1 MPEYLQS
8 VLTECRHLDDGEM
21 SSGNPE
27 LAAADP
33 DTFAVALATVGGS
46 HYGAGDTDTE
56 FSIQS
61 IAKAVA
67 YALAIEDNGLAAVLE
82 AVDVEPSGD
91 SFNEI
96 SLEARTGRPR
106 NSLINA
112 GALAVHSMIAG
123 SDGEERAGRLIE
135 LLGAMAGRELH
146 IDRSV
151 YEAELESDDRN
162 TAIAHLLKSVGHL
175 GAEPAVVVDGYARQC
190 AVTVTCNDL
199 AVIASVMAN
208 GGTDPATGRQVVDP
222 AVNRHVLAVMATCG
236 MYDGS
241 GSWIATVGIPA
252 KSGVAGAIMGVLP
265 GQVGVAVISPR
276 LNEHGNS
283 VRGVAVFERLSR
295 DLGLHMM
302 HVPPS
307 GEIRHSHAE
316 RIRRRHHRRTAGR
329 AEVRGCGIRR
339 RPSCG
344 RRPGL
349 RGDSRRF
356 HRSARRRRR
365 CTATPSRGCERTG
378 RRRLPRRRRGSR
390 RADERL
396 PRQLTHLEPDGRCH
410 SLPARIMCQ

>member
-1 MPEYLQS
+1 MRSPVPEYLQS

-307 GEIRHSHAE
+307 GESAIRTLSESDGVTTVELQGELRFAGAE
-316 RIRRRHHRRTAGR
+316 SVVARLAAGVPDCEEIVVDFT
-329 AEVRGCGIRR
+329 EVRAVDGAAQRLLR
-339 RPSCG
+339 EAMS
-344 RRPGL
+344 GL
-349 RGDSRRF
+349 EDDGYRVVVED
-356 HRSARRRRR
+356 
-365 CTATPSRGCERTG
+365 
-378 RRRLPRRRRGSR
+378 
-390 RADERL
+390 
-396 PRQLTHLEPDGRCH
+396 PDGLMNASRD
-410 SLPARIMCQ
+410 S

>member
-1 MPEYLQS
+1 MRSPVPEYLQS

-106 NSLINA
+106 NPLINA

-123 SDGEERAGRLIE
+123 RDGEERAGRLIE

-146 IDRSV
+146 IDRAV

-307 GEIRHSHAE
+307 GESAIRTLNESDGVTTVELQGELRFAGAE
-316 RIRRRHHRRTAGR
+316 SVVARLAAGVPDCEKIVVDFT
-329 AEVRGCGIRR
+329 EVRAVDGAAQRLLGEAV
-339 RPSCG
+339 S
-344 RRPGL
+344 GL
-349 RGDSRRF
+349 EDDGYRVVVED
-356 HRSARRRRR
+356 
-365 CTATPSRGCERTG
+365 
-378 RRRLPRRRRGSR
+378 
-390 RADERL
+390 
-396 PRQLTHLEPDGRCH
+396 PDGLMNASRD
-410 SLPARIMCQ
+410 S